1 MPMLKITQ
9 YEYTKPIVSTAI
21 AVVVFLVLV
30 YIIKRLTKRYA
41 KKSHLSEHRTNLI
54 TKYIDI
60 FMFIPFIIVIIAI
73 WGVNPEDLY
82 VLFSSTFAV
91 IGVAFFAQWSI
102 LSNIT
107 SGVILFFT
115 FPFRIG
121 DVIKIHDKD
130 FPIEAQIEDIKA
142 FHTILRTLEGELITY
157 PNSLLLQKAVTI
169 VPLKHEEKEFFD

>member
-1 MPMLKITQ
+1 MIEHKFYAEILSTLIT
-9 YEYTKPIVSTAI
+9 TVVFIIVS
-21 AVVVFLVLV
+21 

-41 KKSHLSEHRTNLI
+41 RASHLSEHRTNLI
-54 TKYIDI
+54 AKYIDF
-60 FMFIPFIIVIIAI
+60 FMMALYVVIIFAI
-73 WGVNPEDLY
+73 WGLNANDL
-82 VLFSSTFAV
+82 FAYLGTILTI

-107 SGVILFFT
+107 SGIILFFS

-142 FHTILRTLEGELITY
+142 FHTILKTRDGELITY
-157 PNSLLLQKAVTI
+157 PNSLLLQKGVSI
-169 VPLKHEEKEFFD
+169 VPIKQEDKEFYD

>member
-1 MPMLKITQ
+1 MTDHQYFEEALGTVITLAVFILLNYIITKIT
-9 YEYTKPIVSTAI
+9 KS
-21 AVVVFLVLV
+21 
-30 YIIKRLTKRYA
+30 YA
-41 KKSHLSEHRTNLI
+41 RSAHLSEHRTHLI

-60 FMFIPFIIVIIAI
+60 FMM
-73 WGVNPEDLY
+73 L
-82 VLFSSTFAV
+82 LFVVAMFAVWSIKSTELTTFFTTTFTV

-107 SGVILFFT
+107 SGIILFFS

-142 FHTILRTLEGELITY
+142 FHTILRTLEGEMITY
-157 PNSLLLQKAVTI
+157 PNSLLLQKSVTI
-169 VPLKHEEKEFFD
+169 VPLKQEEKEFYD

>member
-1 MPMLKITQ
+1 MIEH
-9 YEYTKPIVSTAI
+9 EYFKQGLTTAI
-21 AVVVFLVLV
+21 TLVVFIVAS
-30 YIIKRLTKRYA
+30 YIIKRLTRRYA
-41 KKSHLSEHRTNLI
+41 AASHLSEHRTNLI
-54 TKYIDI
+54 AKYIDI
-60 FMFIPFIIVIIAI
+60 FIVIIFVVVIIAI
-73 WGVNPEDLY
+73 WGVKPDQ
-82 VLFSSTFAV
+82 LFAVFSTTFAV

-107 SGVILFFT
+107 SGMILFFS

-130 FPIEAQIEDIKA
+130 FPLEAQIEDIKA

-169 VPLKHEEKEFFD
+169 VPLKHEEKEFYD